1 MKSRNYLRSLTVL
14 LNKRHWNSSMLWKMI
29 ELIVKDLLEKED
41 NDLTY
46 NVFRDIYSYARKC
59 KSLTELEDYLDIYKY
74 I

>member
-1 MKSRNYLRSLTVL
+1 MKSRNYLIALTTL

-46 NVFRDIYSYARKC
+46 SVFRDIYSYARKC
-59 KSLTELEDYLDIYKY
+59 KSLTDLENFLDKFSY
-74 I
+74 

>member
-41 NDLTY
+41 NDLTH

-59 KSLTELEDYLDIYKY
+59 KSLSELEDYLDKFAY
-74 I
+74 

>member
-1 MKSRNYLRSLTVL
+1 MKSRNYLISLTTL

-46 NVFRDIYSYARKC
+46 NVFRDIYRYARKC
-59 KSLTELEDYLDIYKY
+59 KSLTDLENFLDKFSY
-74 I
+74 

>member
-41 NDLTY
+41 SDLTY

-59 KSLTELEDYLDIYKY
+59 KSLTDLENFLDKFAY
-74 I
+74 

>member
-1 MKSRNYLRSLTVL
+1 MKSRNYLISLTAL

-46 NVFRDIYSYARKC
+46 NVFRDIYRYARKC
-59 KSLTELEDYLDIYKY
+59 KSLTDLENFLDNFSY
-74 I
+74 

>member
-14 LNKRHWNSSMLWKMI
+14 LNKRRWNSSMLWKMI

-41 NDLTY
+41 NDLTH

-59 KSLTELEDYLDIYKY
+59 KSLTDLENFLDKFAY
-74 I
+74 

>member
-14 LNKRHWNSSMLWKMI
+14 LKKRHWNSSMLWKMI

-41 NDLTY
+41 NDLTH

-59 KSLTELEDYLDIYKY
+59 KSLTDLENFLDKFAY
-74 I
+74 

>member
-41 NDLTY
+41 NDLTH

-59 KSLTELEDYLDIYKY
+59 KSLTDLENFLDKFSY
-74 I
+74 